1 MKFFKTARGDL
12 LTLKRCSFLHIVL
25 WQVEGLTNPINT
37 NSSSNHLRQKVI
49 VGYKETR
56 EKKKKLCMGDTHA
69 FAFNESCNQSLS
81 A

>member
-56 EKKKKLCMGDTHA
+56 EEKKKALYGRHA
-69 FAFNESCNQSLS
+69 CFCFQ
-81 A
+81 